1 MRLEEK
7 EILKII
13 TDYID
18 DSQQKHAV
26 LIDGSW
32 GVGKT
37 YFIKKKLIDKWD
49 KEDTPVLY
57 ISLYGMNDILEVEK
71 EIYTLMFADVLKKTI
86 GLKDS
91 GAQRKVMSILSKLGS
106 ATLQFLNIDKENIP
120 EIKDLKDIEK
130 SVVVFDDL
138 ERCTIDIDVIL
149 GFINNLVEH
158 KKVKAILIGNEKEIG
173 IGEEAKE
180 KFYNKIKEKLVGY
193 TLHYEP
199 NFCSVYDSIIEA
211 YDENKEFFKE
221 NKDFIIRVFVENE
234 HYNLRT
240 LKFALHCC
248 HKILKVLNS
257 IEFDSEEYIDR
268 EKKLVLKYL
277 LESSIQ
283 LKSGKKPYAVQGS
296 NDIGSIYR
304 DGNIK
309 NVGLLGY
316 RFVDSLLQYGYIDEE
331 NIKNVILTH
340 IEDLIKIDRE
350 YEDRNGLAL
359 FKFNIWWELEEDDI
373 TAYLNQ
379 LKKELESDKYLII
392 HFKEIILLLMRMKKY
407 GFDEIK
413 IEEYVKLMEE
423 NLLKENDNIDRE
435 LLKVFG
441 LDSETTVEYNSIVSS
456 LFVIIDKKN
465 KHNYIIDNN
474 QILGKDLDDS
484 FTKFCFKNRD
494 HYLLER
500 KFMYYFDIDMILE
513 RMKTS
518 RVKGIYNFRSGLESV
533 YSFSNINEFFKDDI
547 DNLKNLITRMD
558 IEDLS
563 NGSRTKKI
571 ALENLKEWLGE
582 KLEILKS

>member
-106 ATLQFLNIDKENIP
+106 VTLQFLNIDKENIP

-180 KFYNKIKEKLVGY
+180 KFYKKIKEKLVGY

-268 EKKLVLKYL
+268 EKNLVLKYL

-465 KHNYIIDNN
+465 KQNYIIDNN